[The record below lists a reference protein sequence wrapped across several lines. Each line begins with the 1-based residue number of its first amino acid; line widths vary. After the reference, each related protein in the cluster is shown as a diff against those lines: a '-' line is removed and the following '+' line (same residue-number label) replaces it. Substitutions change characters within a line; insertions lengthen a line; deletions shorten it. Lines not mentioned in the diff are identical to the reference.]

1 MSKRRE
7 GEVGVVGELGRELF
21 GNDEGLGEREVVMK
35 EGETATRT
43 LRRRRGIREAAV
55 L

>member
-21 GNDEGLGEREVVMK
+21 GKGG
-35 EGETATRT
+35 EGEKEKGARKGYSEEEE
-43 LRRRRGIREAAV
+43 RRRLLKGGKRE
-55 L
+55 

>member
-21 GNDEGLGEREVVMK
+21 GKGGEG
-35 EGETATRT
+35 
-43 LRRRRGIREAAV
+43 RRRRVRGRGIVRKRRGGGC
-55 L
+55 